1 MGMIATK
8 VNGTTARMII
18 APTSQPIPAP
28 SSHDAVASE
37 KADDG
42 ERRLHPC
49 APLVAGRPNGSRD
62 LGRATHSCGMLD
74 EIDVNRRAGK
84 DNAAQGCHK
93 LSDWQHEQSPPKSLE
108 H

>member
-1 MGMIATK
+1 MIATK
-8 VNGTTARMII
+8 VNGTTARMSI
-18 APTSQPIPAP
+18 APTSQPTLAP
-28 SSHDAVASE
+28 SSQDAVPARKLTKREAPASM
-37 KADDG
+37 
-42 ERRLHPC
+42 C
-49 APLVAGRPNGSRD
+49 PLVAWCPNGRRD
-62 LGRATHSCGMLD
+62 LGRATHSGGMLD